1 MNKNYDPNKDYE
13 QELIKIQKRIL
24 KEKGIDEDEVFD
36 ENGNKINLDLDK
48 SFDERS
54 DELFNDTFG
63 EPKTPLGKYLRK
75 EWIYIIG
82 GLLIFWLFF
91 K

>member
-13 QELIKIQKRIL
+13 QELLKIQKKIL
-24 KEKGIDEDEVFD
+24 KEKGLDTDE
-36 ENGNKINLDLDK
+36 
-48 SFDERS
+48 SFEQRS
-54 DELFNDTFG
+54 DKLFNDTFG
-63 EPKTPLGKYLRK
+63 EPKTPLGRYLRK